1 MSAGVLVLGAL
12 LFPMQEVSEER
23 LRGHVTELASDAYEG
38 RCVGRPGAERAVAYI
53 VKRLEASGIAALSGG
68 YRQRFTIT
76 SSFDSRRKVE
86 STNVVAVIPGND
98 PRLRFEFVILGAHY
112 DGPGKKG
119 DDNDIVRIGSADRS
133 DQIWNGADDNASGVA
148 VLLEAGRILAA
159 GKLKRSVLLVAFGA
173 EELGNIGSMRFLQA
187 LPRSADLEQFTAMVN
202 LHMLGRGR
210 RSVTLLSTAT
220 SVGWTPLAEEAARD
234 LVPIRCRKE
243 MAMTGDQASFY
254 DRKIPAVMVFGGF
267 HEFLHTPEDEVEKI
281 DFPLLHLRTRFVV
294 RLVWALANLEER
306 LAWSGPAEA
315 PRVGFDGS
323 DVEDHDA
330 EVLGLSR
337 EQGGVRVLDV
347 VPGEAAARAGMK
359 VGDVVLRFGSVTL
372 SRDSSL
378 ADLRRA
384 IKESMRKARVPVLV
398 LREGKEIG
406 LEIVWRDR

>member
-1 MSAGVLVLGAL
+1 MVNRDHLQAYLHLVTSVPPFTFNEGWFELEDDVDIELFEESLRGMNVGLRRTFDATSAL
-12 LFPMQEVSEER
+12 ESVSENP
-23 LRGHVTELASDAYEG
+23 L
-38 RCVGRPGAERAVAYI
+38 
-53 VKRLEASGIAALSGG
+53 IAAG
-68 YRQRFTIT
+68 
-76 SSFDSRRKVE
+76 
-86 STNVVAVIPGND
+86 
-98 PRLRFEFVILGAHY
+98 
-112 DGPGKKG
+112 
-119 DDNDIVRIGSADRS
+119 GSA
-133 DQIWNGADDNASGVA
+133 I
-148 VLLEAGRILAA
+148 
-159 GKLKRSVLLVAFGA
+159 LLVAFGA

-187 LPRSADLEQFTAMVN
+187 LPRSADLEQFTSMVN
-202 LHMLGRGR
+202 LHMLGRGKR
-210 RSVTLLSTAT
+210 AVTLLSTAT

-243 MAMTGDQASFY
+243 IAMTGDQASFY
-254 DRKIPAVMVFGGF
+254 GRKIPAVMVFGGF
-267 HEFLHTPEDEVEKI
+267 HESLHTPEDEVEKI

-330 EVLGLSR
+330 EVLGLAR

-347 VPGEAAARAGMK
+347 VPGEAASRAGMK
-359 VGDVVLRFGSVTL
+359 MGDVVLRFGSVTL

-384 IKESMRKARVPVLV
+384 IKESMKKARVPVLV

-406 LEIVWRDR
+406 LEIIWRDR